1 MGVGAVD
8 LKRSG
13 PGRHINKA
21 QEILELLAHDPLAI
35 ATSPLAEFPDD
46 ALIDHWQN
54 LRRDAFFF
62 KQYKTKNV
70 QDLIDLLC
78 VRKMYKSISSSLALT
93 S

>member
-21 QEILELLAHDPLAI
+21 QEILESLAHDPLAI

-62 KQYKTKNV
+62 QAVQNQKCARFDRFIVRSKNV
-70 QDLIDLLC
+70 QEHQ
-78 VRKMYKSISSSLALT
+78 
-93 S
+93 